1 MSTFK
6 AALRI
11 VAAHPLYLG
20 IYTVAISLMGI
31 LIVSTSFSSSP
42 AGSAEEK
49 YEPYPADVAIVDR
62 DGSEVSRAFAEHMG
76 GIYELVDVADTPSEL
91 QDAVA
96 TGRADCVFVVPA
108 GFGRDLVDAA
118 RAGREL
124 PAIGEAYGVS
134 TQASALAGTEAG
146 RWSSLAGAAAALNG
160 EATNDEVA
168 RLANEAAAERA
179 SVQVRVPEARGG
191 VPAEQ
196 LEVYLGFAAYSIT
209 SSVIIC
215 VGLVLAALGRQNV
228 AARLGASP
236 VSETRRG
243 GEALLSCVVLTL
255 AVCALSSCVGLI
267 GLRDAASQIP
277 APQVAL
283 AFLAN
288 AALALTPLSVAFLC
302 SQLGA
307 NEQVINAVG
316 NILGMVMSFL
326 GGAWIPLSFMGA
338 GVAAAAHFAPTF
350 WTSRAISAVLEAPA
364 LTGAVMAE
372 YATAVGVAVLI
383 AVAIGTC
390 GLALG
395 RARRR

>member
-31 LIVSTSFSSSP
+31 LIVSTSFSSAP

-96 TGRADCVFVVPA
+96 CGRADCVFVVPA

-124 PAIGEAYGVS
+124 PAIEEAYGVS

-146 RWSSLAGAAAALNG
+146 RWASLAGAAAALNG

-236 VSETRRG
+236 AEARRG

-350 WTSRAISAVLEAPA
+350 WTGRAISAVLEAPA
-364 LTGAVMAE
+364 LTGAVVAE

-383 AVAIGTC
+383 AVAIGAC

>member
-20 IYTVAISLMGI
+20 IYAVAISLMGI
-31 LIVSTSFSSSP
+31 LIVSTSFSSAP

-76 GIYELVDVADTPSEL
+76 GIYELADVADTPSEL

-96 TGRADCVFVVPA
+96 CGRADCVFIVPA

-124 PAIGEAYGVS
+124 PDIEEAYGVS

-146 RWSSLAGAAAALNG
+146 RWASLAGAAAALNG
-160 EATNDEVA
+160 EATDDEVA
-168 RLANEAAAERA
+168 RLANEAANTRA
-179 SVQVRVPEARGG
+179 SVQVRVPEASGG

-209 SSVIIC
+209 SSVIVC

-228 AARLGASP
+228 AARVGAGP
-236 VSETRRG
+236 VSEARRG
-243 GEALLSCVVLTL
+243 GKALLSCVVLTL
-255 AVCALSSCVGLI
+255 AVCALSSCIGLI
-267 GLRDAASQIP
+267 GLRDATSQIP
-277 APQVAL
+277 APQVGL

-288 AALALTPLSVAFLC
+288 AVLALTPLSVAFLC

-307 NEQVINAVG
+307 NEQVINAIG
-316 NILGMVMSFL
+316 NILGMVMNFL
-326 GGAWIPLSFMGA
+326 GGAWIPLGFMGA
-338 GVAAAAHFAPTF
+338 GVVAAAHFAPTF
-350 WTSRAISAVLEAPA
+350 WTNRAISAVLEAPA
-364 LTGAVMAE
+364 LTGTVMAD
-372 YATAVGVAVLI
+372 YVTAVGVAVLI
-383 AVAIGTC
+383 AVAIGAC

-395 RARRR
+395 RAHRR